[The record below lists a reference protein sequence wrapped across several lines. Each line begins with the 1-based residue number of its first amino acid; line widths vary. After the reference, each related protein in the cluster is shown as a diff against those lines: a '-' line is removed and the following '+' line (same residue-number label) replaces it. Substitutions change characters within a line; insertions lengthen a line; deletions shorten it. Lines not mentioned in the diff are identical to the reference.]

1 MVAKQQTAIAITH
14 LLLGFLVLLTVISVC
29 AHCIRSRLRT
39 KGWVHARRFKKLLL
53 VVVSTFL
60 IFWFPLKVVLLVK
73 SVLLMSLQQ
82 PHYPKTELISWLSS
96 PWAASTP
103 SSMSSSAEISSSKIF
118 SLYLLPWLEC
128 LGKRVLSV
136 ILSLRPIP
144 QQRVETLQF
153 KLEVHLHSL

>member
-1 MVAKQQTAIAITH
+1 
-14 LLLGFLVLLTVISVC
+14 
-29 AHCIRSRLRT
+29 
-39 KGWVHARRFKKLLL
+39 
-53 VVVSTFL
+53 
-60 IFWFPLKVVLLVK
+60 
-73 SVLLMSLQQ
+73 
-82 PHYPKTELISWLSS
+82 
-96 PWAASTP
+96 
-103 SSMSSSAEISSSKIF
+103 MSSSAEISSSKIF